1 MRATITGVGHYVP
14 EQRLTNADLEKLVD
28 TTDEWI
34 LTRTGIKERRI
45 LQDGAGTSYMAI
57 KAARDA
63 LATAKVDPLD
73 VELIIV
79 GTLTPDMPVPGTATI
94 IQRDLGAANA
104 WCYDLNGGCSGF
116 LCSLVTGIQFIES
129 GRYKKVLVIGA
140 DKMSV
145 VTDYTDRSTCILLG
159 DAAGAVMLEPSAS
172 DSEGIIDF
180 IMKADGGGAHNLRIE
195 AGGSIL
201 PASVETVQNKQHFF
215 RQEGQAVFKRA
226 VREIA
231 DVAEEIVVKNG
242 LQKEDID
249 LLVPHQANLR
259 IIDAAA
265 RRLNLPI
272 EKVVINIDR
281 YGNSSAG
288 TIPTALSEAWNAGRI
303 KKGDYLLFAAFGAGY
318 MWGSILL
325 KWTMDP
331 PENK

>member
-14 EQRLTNADLEKLVD
+14 EKRLTNADLEKLVD

-34 LTRTGIKERRI
+34 TTRTGIKERRI
-45 LQDGAGTSYMAI
+45 LQDGEGTSYMAI
-57 KAARDA
+57 KAAKDA
-63 LATAKVDPLD
+63 LATAKADPLD
-73 VELIIV
+73 IDLIIV
-79 GTLTPDMPVPGTATI
+79 GTLTPDMPVPGSATI
-94 IQRDLGAANA
+94 VQAAIGAANS
-104 WCYDLNGGCSGF
+104 WCYDINGGCSGF
-116 LCSLVTGIQFIES
+116 LCSLVTGIQFVES

-159 DAAGAVMLEPSAS
+159 DAAGAVVLEPSS
-172 DSEGIIDF
+172 NDNEGIIDF

-195 AGGSIL
+195 AGGSL
-201 PASVETVQNKQHFF
+201 MPASCETVLNKQHFF

-231 DVAEEIVVKNG
+231 DVAEEIVIKNG

-288 TIPTALSEAWNAGRI
+288 TIPTALSEAWRQGRI
-303 KKGDYLLFAAFGAGY
+303 EKGDYLLFAAFGAGY

-325 KWTMDP
+325 KWTMDKP
-331 PENK
+331 DK

>member
-1 MRATITGVGHYVP
+1 MRAMITGVGHYVP
-14 EQRLTNADLEKLVD
+14 EKRLTNADLEKLVD
-28 TTDEWI
+28 TSDEWI
-34 LTRTGIKERRI
+34 VTRTGIKERRI
-45 LQDGAGTSYMAI
+45 LQEGQGTSFMAVR
-57 KAARDA
+57 AARDA
-63 LATAKVDPLD
+63 LASAKADPLD
-73 VELIIV
+73 IELIIV
-79 GTLTPDMPVPGTATI
+79 GTLSPDMPVPGSATI
-94 IQRDLGAANA
+94 IQNELGAANS

-140 DKMSV
+140 DKMSM
-145 VTDYTDRSTCILLG
+145 VTDYADRSTCILLG
-159 DAAGAVMLEPSAS
+159 DAAGAVVLEPSPS
-172 DSEGIIDF
+172 DEEGVIDF
-180 IMKADGGGAHNLRIE
+180 IMKADGSGAYNLRIE
-195 AGGSIL
+195 AGGSVL
-201 PASVETVQNKQHFF
+201 PASEETVRNKQHFF

-231 DVAEEIVVKNG
+231 DVAEEIVLKNG
-242 LQKEDID
+242 LKKEDID

-288 TIPTALSEAWNAGRI
+288 TIPTALSEAWRQNRI

-318 MWGSILL
+318 MWGSILV
-325 KWTMDP
+325 KWTMES
-331 PENK
+331 PEQ

>member
-1 MRATITGVGHYVP
+1 MRATITGLGHYVP
-14 EQRLTNADLEKLVD
+14 EKRLTNNDLEKLVD
-28 TTDEWI
+28 TNDEWI
-34 LTRTGIKERRI
+34 FSRTGIKERRI
-45 LQDGAGTSYMAI
+45 LQDGKGTSYMAI
-57 KAARDA
+57 KAAKNA
-63 LATAKVDPLD
+63 LASARALPEDVD
-73 VELIIV
+73 IIIM
-79 GTLTPDMPVPGTATI
+79 GTISPDMPVPGSAVI
-94 IQRDLGAANA
+94 VQNALGAVNA
-104 WCYDLNGGCSGF
+104 WGYDVNGGCSGF

-129 GRYKKVLVIGA
+129 GRYKKVLVVGA
-140 DKMSV
+140 DKMSTI
-145 VTDYTDRSTCILLG
+145 TDYTDRSTCILLG
-159 DAAGAVMLEPSAS
+159 DAAGAVVLEPSAS
-172 DSEGIIDF
+172 DDEGIIDF
-180 IMKADGGGAHNLRIE
+180 IMKADGSGAHHLRIE

-201 PASVETVQNKQHFF
+201 PASEETVKNKQHFF

-242 LQKEDID
+242 LKKEDID

-288 TIPTALSEAWNAGRI
+288 TIPTALSEAYQEGRI

-325 KWTMDP
+325 KWTMDKP
-331 PENK
+331 KK